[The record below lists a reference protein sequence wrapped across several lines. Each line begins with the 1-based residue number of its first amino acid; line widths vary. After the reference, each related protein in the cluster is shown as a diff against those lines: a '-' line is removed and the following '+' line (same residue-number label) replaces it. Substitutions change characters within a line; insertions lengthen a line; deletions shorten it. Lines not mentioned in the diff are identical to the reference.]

1 MLASH
6 LTSGSF
12 LDRIPEAD
20 VFVLRMVLH
29 DWNDSQA
36 ALILKN
42 IRYCLMSPM
51 TDSFDC

>member
-6 LTSGSF
+6 LSSGSF
-12 LDRIPEAD
+12 LDRIPAAD

-29 DWNDSQA
+29 DWNDNQA
-36 ALILKN
+36 ALILNN